1 MTKFDDSKKEEILNN
16 LTNEEKDRIVIK
28 YFEIADNLPK
38 IGVDSE

>member
-38 IGVDSE
+38 NRS